1 MLFKETFEQI
11 NKAHTIMKRIIII
24 LPCCLF
30 LLTASAQRKKEIG
43 IAITNSNTAFPFSKF
58 SSLFSGVFHPGIEL
72 NYGFNWKSKK
82 KHDWV
87 QNIKVSYFY
96 HRFMQHGISLY
107 TDLGYRY
114 KFTQHISADA
124 AMGFGYMHSIPATAV
139 LKLNDEGEYENGKG
153 IGRAQAIAP
162 FTLGIG
168 YTVHP
173 SSERPIKLFAQY
185 QQKLQFPFV
194 KEYVPLLPYN
204 NLIIGISRPLGKK

>member
-1 MLFKETFEQI
+1 MKKNILF
-11 NKAHTIMKRIIII
+11 I
-24 LPCCLF
+24 LAFTTLF
-30 LLTASAQRKKEIG
+30 LTASAQRTKEIG
-43 IAITNSNTAFPFSKF
+43 IAISNSNTAFPFSKF
-58 SSLFSGVFHPGIEL
+58 GSLFSGVFHPGVEFS
-72 NYGFNWKSKK
+72 YGFNWKSKK
-82 KHDWV
+82 KHDWF
-87 QNIKVSYFY
+87 QDIKAGYFY

-114 KFTQHISADA
+114 KFNQHITADA

-168 YTVHP
+168 YTINP
-173 SSERPIKLFAQY
+173 SSARPLKLFAQY

-194 KEYVPLLPYN
+194 KSYVPLLPYN
-204 NLIIGISRPLGKK
+204 SFMIGLSKPLHKK